1 MAQGLSGQAAA
12 QAVVALQ
19 VANHPAAIVFSGLCE
34 AIVMECHQRDWLLTT
49 PLVRQE
55 AHEVLARKFLQVLQA
70 RALFDAIWSEA
81 ACVVDVAEPANDND
95 ARLVK
100 AALAAGA
107 KVFVTGDRRVLGWG
121 AQGAMQILSPRDA
134 WMLLFAQS
142 NQA

>member
-1 MAQGLSGQAAA
+1 MKVFLDTNVWLSAT
-12 QAVVALQ
+12 
-19 VANHPAAIVFSGLCE
+19 VFSGLCE

-55 AHEVLARKFLQVLQA
+55 AHEVLDRKFAQVLRA

-81 ACVVDVAEPANDND
+81 ACVADVAKPADDND
-95 ARLVK
+95 ARLVS

-107 KVFVTGDRRVLGWG
+107 DVFVTGDRRVLGWG
-121 AQGAMQILSPRDA
+121 AQGAMQVLSPRDT
-134 WMLLFAQS
+134 WTLLFAQS

>member
-1 MAQGLSGQAAA
+1 
-12 QAVVALQ
+12 
-19 VANHPAAIVFSGLCE
+19 
-34 AIVMECHQRDWLLTT
+34 MECHQRDWLLTT